1 MTTHGKSCGCSGP
14 ISWKIAL
21 VLVLIAI
28 LVGAFMS
35 SCAKKTVKMRPKHS
49 SEGHASWY
57 GPGFHGR
64 TTANGERY
72 NQNAMTAAHKKLP
85 FNTKV
90 RVTNL
95 NNNETVIVRINDRG
109 PFIRGRI
116 IDLSKKA
123 AKEISMLGSGTAPVL
138 VETLEVVE
146 TTETKKPR
154 TAFSRGSN
162 KRIPR

>member
-1 MTTHGKSCGCSGP
+1 MAKRGTSCGSSGP
-14 ISWKIAL
+14 ISWKIAII
-21 VLVLIAI
+21 LVLIAI
-28 LVGAFMS
+28 VVGAFMS
-35 SCAKKTVKMRPKHS
+35 SCAKKTVMRPKHS
-49 SEGHASWY
+49 AEGYASWY

-85 FNTKV
+85 FGTKV

-95 NNNETVIVRINDRG
+95 DNNKTTIVRINDRG

-123 AKEISMLGSGTAPVL
+123 AKKIAMLGSGTARVRI
-138 VETLEVVE
+138 ETLETVE
-146 TTETKKPR
+146 VTPAKKPR
-154 TAFSRGSN
+154 IEFVRGS
-162 KRIPR
+162 RQAR